1 VLAPLLGWLRGVYE
15 FFFLHAV
22 RRLPVVCGRGRG
34 CGVVAAVAVVP
45 VTDSFAA
52 LRVYSPA
59 LATSEGW
66 FLVAV
71 GGWVGGRVGGGSRSR
86 RAESRRALGDEA
98 AHGKRRDASAF
109 FGIIILSRRPG
120 WDSRAG
126 NGRERSPD
134 LKENY
139 LARQEMLCRA

>member
-1 VLAPLLGWLRGVYE
+1 
-15 FFFLHAV
+15 
-22 RRLPVVCGRGRG
+22 
-34 CGVVAAVAVVP
+34 
-45 VTDSFAA
+45 
-52 LRVYSPA
+52 
-59 LATSEGW
+59 
-66 FLVAV
+66 V
-71 GGWVGGRVGGGSRSR
+71 GGWVAAADLVVQSP
-86 RAESRRALGDEA
+86 EEALGDEA